1 MPEEPIAQ
9 ELKSIW
15 KDQPEERIPMHQ
27 EQFVNRRLNE
37 LYSSTRSEIMMS
49 IGAALFFAAVMA
61 WRFGWMQSRL
71 QELGLLAIIAWAAV
85 SLYWLRDRIWRKE
98 PVPPDA
104 LAATGL
110 EHYRKELQRR
120 RDHLR
125 NEWVWH
131 GPLVLACIT
140 LAAILTGG
148 MLTGTRRLM
157 SVLPLMVVLVL
168 WSVFGFVR
176 RRRLANALQKEIES
190 MRSVGP

>member
-1 MPEEPIAQ
+1 MSEESITRD
-9 ELKSIW
+9 LKSAW
-15 KDQPEERIPMHQ
+15 KNQPEEKIPMHQ
-27 EQFVNRRLNE
+27 DQFVNRRADE
-37 LYSSTRSEIMMS
+37 LYNSTRSEILMS

-71 QELGLLAIIAWAAV
+71 QELGLLAVIAWVAV
-85 SLYWLRDRIWRKE
+85 SLYRLRDTIWRKD

-120 RDHLR
+120 RLHLR
-125 NEWVWH
+125 NEWLWH

-140 LAAILTGG
+140 LAATLTGG
-148 MLTGTRRLM
+148 MLTGTRRLL
-157 SVLPLMVVLVL
+157 SVLPLMIVLVL
-168 WSVFGFVR
+168 WTVFGFVR
-176 RRRLANALQKEIES
+176 RRRLADVLQREIES